1 MRLRLVSV
9 LVVALLTV
17 TSLSPSEA
25 AQRPREGAWNG
36 FSTATV
42 GGRIHSVAPTYGA
55 PTFPLPPGGLKPDGC
70 RLEIYVGPNPLPANP
85 STDDLRTVRF
95 YKALPGYPPDI
106 CKLPRGWFV
115 VITGELVTVLCE
127 VDVCQFGVLNA
138 VGKTIEVRR

>member
-9 LVVALLTV
+9 LFVALLTV

-36 FSTATV
+36 FATATV
-42 GGRIHSVAPTYGA
+42 AGRLHASAPTLGA
-55 PTFPLPPGGLKPDGC
+55 PTTTKPPQADGC
-70 RLEIYVGPNPLPANP
+70 RLEIYVGPNPMPANP